1 MKFFIKAALGVFLW
15 ITHGWSV
22 DSALFETLTLTE
34 SSTYSVLVKNVGQGS
49 CTIVRNHEN
58 GHHLVVD
65 AGSSS
70 GAPAGL
76 EGRLSE
82 EFGFSEAN
90 SDIPFMD
97 NSITIIVSHSDQDHI
112 DLFETVF
119 GLNQSLLNK
128 AGQIVLGDHFD
139 NYFRLSEQKKQTEA
153 QKPVQETRDFIRDFV
168 MRVPNYH
175 AKLLSL
181 SHEDVGRADLRTL
194 LDMREV
200 AVPLGWKK
208 GFLPKASIERLFFRE
223 DQPGEIEILGANS
236 GAESSKEKD
245 TNANSAVVRLSI
257 NGKNILI
264 MGDATGH
271 TTGRILESVA
281 DPSILKADLLIASHH
296 GADNED
302 ANHITW
308 AAVTSPKHV
317 AISHG
322 FNIGYKHPTLTAVA
336 NFVTSG
342 VREKKEMLHN
352 LSVAF
357 NPRMIKF
364 KKTDKKEKH
373 IQDWIAEGSH
383 ILKLNPVVSDFLP
396 VGVDEGNPGWF
407 LFSTDRSIYGTGTS
421 GDLTYVFSR
430 DGSLVDFKRER

>member
-1 MKFFIKAALGVFLW
+1 MNFFLKIALSIFFFLS
-15 ITHGWSV
+15 HGWSV
-22 DSALFETLTLTE
+22 EPSLFDALTLTE

-58 GHHLVVD
+58 GHHLVID

-70 GAPAGL
+70 GAPPGL

-112 DLFETVF
+112 DLFKTVF
-119 GLNQSLLNK
+119 GLNQALLNRV
-128 AGQIVLGDHFD
+128 GQIVLGDHFD
-139 NYFRLSEQKKQTEA
+139 NYFRLNTEGTR
-153 QKPVQETRDFIRDFV
+153 PVQETRDFIRDFV
-168 MRVPNYH
+168 LRVPGYQT
-175 AKLLSL
+175 KLLSL
-181 SHEDVGRADLRTL
+181 SHSETERLDLRAL
-194 LDMREV
+194 LDRRDV
-200 AVPLGWKK
+200 AVSIPYR
-208 GFLPKASIERLFFRE
+208 GFLPKGSIRRDHFFRE
-223 DQPGEIEILGANS
+223 DQPGEVDILGVNS

-271 TTGRILESVA
+271 TTGKILESVA
-281 DPSILKADLLIASHH
+281 DPSILKADLLVASHH

-308 AAVTSPKHV
+308 AMVTTPQHV

-322 FNIGYKHPTLTAVA
+322 FNTGYKHPTLTAVA
-336 NFVTSG
+336 NFIATDLAKDDRRPDKHILSVFNEPG
-342 VREKKEMLHN
+342 VRALTMSPFGMELGGGEKEHPEWAI
-352 LSVAF
+352 LS
-357 NPRMIKF
+357 
-364 KKTDKKEKH
+364 TEK
-373 IQDWIAEGSH
+373 
-383 ILKLNPVVSDFLP
+383 P
-396 VGVDEGNPGWF
+396 
-407 LFSTDRSIYGTGTS
+407 IYGTGTS

-430 DGSLVDFKRER
+430 NGLLLDFKRDH